1 MMPGAPASPRSRASG
16 RSARAVGGRAIAA
29 LCAALLLSACGAADE
44 AVPADVAQQPAAP
57 GDAPAAGAEAAPAAA
72 APPLA
77 MEENGIRVADSA
89 GGPARSLAFGM
100 AEGAVLAAV
109 AFRGEAERGTSPECG
124 PGPLQYARWPDGV
137 GLYFMDGE
145 FGGWWLDGRDGS
157 AVTTRA
163 GIGPG
168 STRDALQ
175 AAYDVEIG
183 ESTLGMEFLTT
194 GGIGG
199 LLDGEGPDALVTH
212 MWAGLNCVFR

>member
-1 MMPGAPASPRSRASG
+1 MTGAIV
-16 RSARAVGGRAIAA
+16 RSAGAIGGGAIAA
-29 LCAALLLSACGAADE
+29 VCAALLLSACGAGYE
-44 AVPADVAQQPAAP
+44 EVPAEVIQ
-57 GDAPAAGAEAAPAAA
+57 APAAA
-72 APPLA
+72 VDEFAAGPDVPSAAADPPLA
-77 MEENGIRVADSA
+77 MEENGIVIADPG

-100 AEGAVLAAV
+100 AEDEVLAAV

-124 PGPLQYARWPDGV
+124 PGPLQYASWPDGV
-137 GLYFMDGE
+137 GLFFMDGE

-183 ESTLGMEFLTT
+183 ESTLGMEFFTT
-194 GGIGG
+194 GGISG
-199 LLDGEGPDALVTH
+199 LLDGEGADARVTH